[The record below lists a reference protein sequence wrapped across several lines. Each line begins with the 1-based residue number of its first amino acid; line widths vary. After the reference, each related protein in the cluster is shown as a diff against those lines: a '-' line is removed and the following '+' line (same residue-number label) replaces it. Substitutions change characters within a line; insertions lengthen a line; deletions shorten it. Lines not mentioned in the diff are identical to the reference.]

1 MNQRWDTSKLAS
13 DYSKEKDLFMETI
26 KLKAEL
32 VCKQYCII
40 ILLGKYIYII
50 YRYRYRYN
58 FNTASNGRN

>member
-1 MNQRWDTSKLAS
+1 MAS

-32 VCKQYCII
+32 VRKQYCII

-50 YRYRYRYN
+50 CIYIYIYLYR
-58 FNTASNGRN
+58 